1 MTTRVALVTGGA
13 RGIGAATVQGLVD
26 GGYGVVVLDAPGH
39 VAGLSYD
46 LSTAEDLALL
56 RERFGDMVATVEGDV
71 RELASQ
77 RLAVSTCLDRFGRL
91 DVVVA
96 AAGVASGGLAAW
108 EHDTEQ
114 FEVNFSVNVLG
125 VHRTAQ
131 AAIPAMLSGPSPRS
145 GRFIALASSAAVG
158 GHDRLAAYTASKH
171 AVLGYVRSLAAD
183 LGGSGVTANAVLPG
197 STRTRL
203 LEACAGFYDL
213 DSVEAFAEHH
223 LSNRLIEPSEVAAVI
238 CFLASEASSAMTGA
252 AVAVDGG
259 MTAH

>member
-1 MTTRVALVTGGA
+1 M
-13 RGIGAATVQGLVD
+13 
-26 GGYGVVVLDAPGH
+26 
-39 VAGLSYD
+39 
-46 LSTAEDLALL
+46 
-56 RERFGDMVATVEGDV
+56 
-71 RELASQ
+71 
-77 RLAVSTCLDRFGRL
+77 
-91 DVVVA
+91 
-96 AAGVASGGLAAW
+96 
-108 EHDTEQ
+108 
-114 FEVNFSVNVLG
+114 
-125 VHRTAQ
+125 
-131 AAIPAMLSGPSPRS
+131 
-145 GRFIALASSAAVG
+145 
-158 GHDRLAAYTASKH
+158 
-171 AVLGYVRSLAAD
+171 LGYVRSLAAD